1 MNRYR
6 PDAYYLRGALPDVE
20 QSRDEYVGSV
30 FGSAALAYI
39 AIIHAAEAL
48 DLFEERCPREFAE
61 ARRYVNRLTGTK
73 ATIGEMRKVELAVG
87 DQLAH
92 GSDKAWMADFGNA
105 AYGRVLPQLTA
116 LQTAVANAL
125 GRYPGIADINASAA
139 VVVAQSLA
147 KEAVEY
153 VRRRAAKFTAF
164 TLTTHDGRRMSVSSA
179 LASMSCAGVEFCLRN
194 IARML
199 IDKHL
204 PCDADLARDPSVT
217 TGLKAVLNTMAD
229 PAMWAYAR
237 DKADELNSKDVKQ

>member
-30 FGSAALAYI
+30 FGAAALAYI
-39 AIIHAAEAL
+39 AIIHANEAL

-73 ATIGEMRKVELAVG
+73 ATIGEMRKVELAIG

-125 GRYPGIADINASAA
+125 GRYNQMRRTFYLSLILFLSLGVISFLIMFFRAD
-139 VVVAQSLA
+139 
-147 KEAVEY
+147 
-153 VRRRAAKFTAF
+153 
-164 TLTTHDGRRMSVSSA
+164 A
-179 LASMSCAGVEFCLRN
+179 LAAHPGAACVVLTSPKSSVNSPVFQLSMAFF
-194 IARML
+194 
-199 IDKHL
+199 
-204 PCDADLARDPSVT
+204 T
-217 TGLKAVLNTMAD
+217 
-229 PAMWAYAR
+229 
-237 DKADELNSKDVKQ
+237 